1 MSSSGSTPTTNAA
14 FEGFRSA
21 STNDTAQS
29 GIGPVEAF
37 WRFRSWTVPITLVV
51 GMLAGLAA
59 LATSGT
65 STATTTLYLTDP
77 RGAPVFRDGSSSP
90 ADLGRY
96 ARQRAEFAQSAN
108 ILNQVVVA
116 LDELRAAD
124 PSIPDADVGR
134 LDEIVDATTTAS
146 SDVRVDCTATDPE
159 QALRVCTLVVQTY
172 VDEANADIQDRAQIQ
187 IDVLLGE
194 RDRIIADA
202 DSQRS
207 SVADIDGR
215 ITEISTEAA
224 LFGSGVEFVEPARV
238 EEDSRLV
245 PAVQLGLAALLFAA
259 FAMAALAWFR
269 AGRRPVINSGSDAT
283 VAVQA
288 PLLGEIVA
296 SPHEPFAAATAP
308 GAAYQLLATSL
319 GAVHSEGGVLL
330 AGTATPS
337 PHAHETIARM
347 STASARE
354 GRRVLVV
361 DGDATGRRLSRLFGQ
376 EQTNGGL
383 TELLAGLVGFD
394 EVRRTIGVG
403 GAATLDLITGG
414 RPIDDP
420 SSLFRS
426 QQGREILE
434 SFRSRYDL
442 VLVAIPPLLTA
453 ADGSALASAADGVVL
468 VVDRGTDA
476 HDLET
481 VRQRL
486 DVLRTPTI
494 GVVFDHRSGSN

>member
-1 MSSSGSTPTTNAA
+1 MSSSGSAPTTNAA

-21 STNDTAQS
+21 SMSESAQS
-29 GIGPVEAF
+29 AIGPVEAF
-37 WRFRSWTVPITLVV
+37 WRFRSWTVPITIVI

-77 RGAPVFRDGSSSP
+77 RGAPVFSDGSSSP
-90 ADLGRY
+90 ADLDRY

-108 ILNQVVVA
+108 VLNQVVTE
-116 LDELRAAD
+116 LDELRVAD
-124 PSIPDADVGR
+124 PSIPDADIDQ
-134 LDEIVDATTTAS
+134 LDEIVEATTTSS
-146 SDVRVDCTATDPE
+146 SDVQVDCTGTDPE
-159 QALRVCTLVVQTY
+159 HALRVCSLVVKTY
-172 VDEANADIQDRAQIQ
+172 VDMANADIQERAQLQ

-215 ITEISTEAA
+215 ISEISTEAA

-238 EEDSRLV
+238 EEDSRLI
-245 PAVQLGLAALLFAA
+245 PSIQLGLAALLFAA
-259 FAMAALAWFR
+259 FAMAALAWFK

-283 VAVQA
+283 SAVNA

-296 SPHEPFAAATAP
+296 NPQESFTAATAP
-308 GAAYQLLATSL
+308 GTAYQLLATSL
-319 GAVHSEGGVLL
+319 GAVHSEGGLLL
-330 AGTATPS
+330 AGTETPS
-337 PHAHETIARM
+337 AHASETIARM

-361 DGDATGRRLSRLFGQ
+361 DGDATGRRISRLFGQ

-383 TELLAGLVGFD
+383 TELIAGLVGFD
-394 EVRRTIGVG
+394 EVRRSIGVG

-453 ADGSALASAADGVVL
+453 ADGSALASSADGVVL
-468 VVDRGTDA
+468 VVDRGTETR
-476 HDLET
+476 DLET

-486 DVLRTPTI
+486 DVLRIPTI
-494 GVVFDHRSGSN
+494 GVVFDHRTDSN

>member
-1 MSSSGSTPTTNAA
+1 MDTSTSAAPPASFRSTP
-14 FEGFRSA
+14 EYGG
-21 STNDTAQS
+21 QS

-37 WRFRSWTVPITLVV
+37 WRFRSWTVPITLVI
-51 GMLAGLAA
+51 GLLAGLAA

-77 RGAPVFRDGSSSP
+77 RGAPVFRDGSSAP
-90 ADLGRY
+90 ADLSRY

-108 ILNQVVVA
+108 VLADVA
-116 LDELRAAD
+116 VLLDEERDGDTA
-124 PSIPDADVGR
+124 IEVETVET
-134 LDEIVDATTTAS
+134 LDDIVDATTTTS
-146 SDVRVDCTATDPE
+146 SDVQVDCTDTDPE
-159 QALRVCTLVVQTY
+159 RALRVCRAVVSTY
-172 VDEANADIQDRAQIQ
+172 VELTGADIQQRADDQ
-187 IDVLLGE
+187 IDVLMLE

-202 DSQRS
+202 DSQNS
-207 SVADIDGR
+207 SIADIDR
-215 ITEISTEAA
+215 EISEIRRETV
-224 LFGSGVEFVEPARV
+224 LFASGVEFVEPADV
-238 EEDSRLV
+238 EEDSRIA
-245 PAVQLGLAALLFAA
+245 PALQIGVAGLLFAA

-269 AGRRPVINSGSDAT
+269 AGRRPVVNSGSDAT
-283 VAVQA
+283 LALRA

-296 SPHEPFAAATAP
+296 NPPEPFAAATPP

-319 GAVHSEGGVLL
+319 GAVQPGGGIVL

-337 PHAHETIARM
+337 VHASETISRVA
-347 STASARE
+347 TASARE

-361 DGDATGRRLSRLFGQ
+361 DGDIEGRRLSRLFGQ

-383 TELLAGLVGFD
+383 TELLAGLDGFD
-394 EVRRTIGVG
+394 EVRRTVGVG

-426 QQGREILE
+426 KQARDIVA
-434 SFRSRYDL
+434 SFRNRYDL
-442 VLVAIPPLLTA
+442 VLVAIPPLLTTP
-453 ADGSALASAADGVVL
+453 DGSALASAADGVVV
-468 VVDRGTDA
+468 VVDRGAEA
-476 HDLET
+476 HDLDT

-494 GVVFDHRSGSN
+494 GVVFDHRPGDHGR

>member
-1 MSSSGSTPTTNAA
+1 MSPSHAT
-14 FEGFRSA
+14 
-21 STNDTAQS
+21 QS

-37 WRFRSWTVPITLVV
+37 WRFRAWTVPITIVI

-77 RGAPVFRDGSSSP
+77 RGAPVFRDGSSNP

-108 ILNQVVVA
+108 VLNQVVTD
-116 LDELRAAD
+116 LDELRLAD
-124 PSIPDADVGR
+124 PSIPSDDIDT
-134 LDEIVDATTTAS
+134 LEDIVDASTTTS
-146 SDVRVDCTATDPE
+146 SDVRIDCTATDPE
-159 QALRVCTLVVQTY
+159 QALRICRLVVETY
-172 VDEANADIQDRAQIQ
+172 VDMANADIQDRAQIQ
-187 IDVLLGE
+187 IDVLLAE
-194 RDRIIADA
+194 RDRIIADP
-202 DSQRS
+202 DSQPS
-207 SVADIDGR
+207 SIADIDGR
-215 ITEISTEAA
+215 IFEISTEAA
-224 LFGSGVEFVEPARV
+224 LFGSGVEFVEPAQV
-238 EEDSRLV
+238 EEDSRIV
-245 PAVQLGLAALLFAA
+245 PAVQLGLAGLLFAA

-269 AGRRPVINSGSDAT
+269 DGRRPVINSGSDAT
-283 VAVQA
+283 MSLRA

-296 SPHEPFAAATAP
+296 SPHEAFAAATAP

-319 GAVHSEGGVLL
+319 GAVHPDGGVLL
-330 AGTATPS
+330 AGTAIPS

-347 STASARE
+347 ATASARE

-361 DGDATGRRLSRLFGQ
+361 DGDTGGRGLSSLFGQ
-376 EQTNGGL
+376 EQTTGGL
-383 TELLAGLVGFD
+383 TELLAGLAGFD

-426 QQGREILE
+426 QQGREIVN

-453 ADGSALASAADGVVL
+453 ADGSALAGAADGVVL
-468 VVDRGTDA
+468 VVDRGTGA
-476 HDLET
+476 HDLDT

-486 DVLRTPTI
+486 EVLRTPTI
-494 GVVFDHRSGSN
+494 GVVFDHRPGAN

>member
-1 MSSSGSTPTTNAA
+1 
-14 FEGFRSA
+14 
-21 STNDTAQS
+21 
-29 GIGPVEAF
+29 
-37 WRFRSWTVPITLVV
+37 
-51 GMLAGLAA
+51 MLAALAA

-77 RGAPVFRDGSSSP
+77 RGAPVFRDGSSNP

-96 ARQRAEFAQSAN
+96 ATQRAEFAQSAN
-108 ILNQVVVA
+108 VLNQVVA
-116 LDELRAAD
+116 DLDALRAED
-124 PSIPDADVGR
+124 PSIPPADVDR
-134 LDEIVDATTTAS
+134 LDEIVDATTTSS
-146 SDVRVDCTATDPE
+146 SDVRVDCTTTDPE
-159 QALRVCTLVVQTY
+159 EALRICSLVVQTY
-172 VDEANADIQDRAQIQ
+172 VDMTNADIQDRAQIQ
-187 IDVLLGE
+187 IDVLLAE

-207 SVADIDGR
+207 SIADIDGR
-215 ITEISTEAA
+215 ISEISTEAV

-238 EEDSRLV
+238 EEDSRIV
-245 PAVQLGLAALLFAA
+245 PAIQVGLAALLFAA

-269 AGRRPVINSGSDAT
+269 AGRRPVVNSGSDAT
-283 VAVQA
+283 VFLQA

-296 SPHEPFAAATAP
+296 NPQEPFAAATPP

-319 GAVHSEGGVLL
+319 GAVHPDGGVLL
-330 AGTATPS
+330 AGTAMPS
-337 PHAHETIARM
+337 PHSHETIARM

-361 DGDATGRRLSRLFGQ
+361 DGDASGRRLSRLFGQ

-383 TELLAGLVGFD
+383 TELLAGLVSFD
-394 EVRRTIGVG
+394 EVRRSIGVG

-426 QQGREILE
+426 QQGREILA
-434 SFRSRYDL
+434 SFRNRYDL

-494 GVVFDHRSGSN
+494 GVVFDHRHGSN